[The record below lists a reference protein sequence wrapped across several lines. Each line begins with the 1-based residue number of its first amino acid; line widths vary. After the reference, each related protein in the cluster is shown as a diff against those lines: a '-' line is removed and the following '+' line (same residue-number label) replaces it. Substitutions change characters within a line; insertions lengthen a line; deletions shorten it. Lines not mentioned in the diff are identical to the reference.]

1 MILLTNS
8 AEITLAVGQTLTFDT
23 VALRFGC
30 GEYHRENSSAVKMCF
45 NGPYVASF
53 SGNIGG
59 TTAATPVQLAF
70 SLGGEVLADSV
81 MISTPAAVGDLN
93 NVSKTVGLANRCG
106 DYDRI
111 AIVNNGT
118 TPVVVGAGASLLVT
132 RV

>member
-8 AEITLAVGQTLTFDT
+8 AEITLAAGQVLTFDT

-45 NGPYVASF
+45 NGPYIASF

-70 SLGGEVLADSV
+70 AIGGEVLTDSV

-93 NVSKTVGLANRCG
+93 NVSKTVGLVNRCG

-111 AIVNNGT
+111 AIINNGT
-118 TPVVVGAGASLLVT
+118 EPVVVGAGSSFLVT

>member
-8 AEITLAVGQTLTFDT
+8 AEITLAAGQTLTFDT

-30 GEYHRENSSAVKMCF
+30 GEFHRDNSGAVKLCF
-45 NGPYVASF
+45 NGPYLASF
-53 SGNIGG
+53 SGNLGG
-59 TTAATPVQLAF
+59 TVAATPVQLAF
-70 SLGGEVLADSV
+70 TIGGEVLPDSV

-93 NVSKTVGLANRCG
+93 NVSKTIGLANRCG

-118 TPVVVGAGASLLVT
+118 ADVVIGAGSSFLVT